1 MNWLDVLS
9 LHAQSSA
16 HTLQCHTNLF
26 RTPGSSACN
35 AMWEARMAV
44 TENITSVAFSGFPL
58 SSRLLGLSG
67 AITVPRKNRAAKTQA
82 KPRLK
87 RHPQV

>member
-1 MNWLDVLS
+1 MSYLCMYKAL
-9 LHAQSSA
+9 LMLFSA
-16 HTLQCHTNLF
+16 TQRLC
-26 RTPGSSACN
+26 RTPGPSACN
-35 AMWEARMAV
+35 ATWEALMAV
-44 TENITSVAFSGFPL
+44 ADSITSVAFSGFPL